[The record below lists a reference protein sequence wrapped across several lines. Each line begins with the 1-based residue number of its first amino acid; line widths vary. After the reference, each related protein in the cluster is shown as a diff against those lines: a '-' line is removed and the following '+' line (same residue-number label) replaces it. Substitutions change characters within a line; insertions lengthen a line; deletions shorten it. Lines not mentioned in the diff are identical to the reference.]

1 MYNNAINFHQFLAPL
16 IGAVLSL
23 QIDVCAP
30 TVILQIFVVVAL
42 SGHCLKFH
50 LQQTCKLV

>member
-1 MYNNAINFHQFLAPL
+1 MYNNAINFHQFLAPP

-42 SGHCLKFH
+42 SGHCLKLY